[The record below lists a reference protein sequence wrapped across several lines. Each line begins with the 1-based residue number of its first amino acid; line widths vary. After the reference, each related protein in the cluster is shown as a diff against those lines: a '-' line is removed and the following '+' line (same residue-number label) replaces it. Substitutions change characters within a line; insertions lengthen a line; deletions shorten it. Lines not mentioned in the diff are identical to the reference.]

1 MLWSSSSAI
10 SSSNAR
16 SRSLCSTEGSLAS
29 LGFSCW
35 SVSSFLFCWPL
46 SAGLKLTKKDRVSQ
60 KLPTYPCPKPTL
72 TLTPCLG
79 QNVGLGEGWV
89 SSFPETGNPKAK
101 KNTFH
106 YETEICE
113 NPMKIT
119 WKYHEHHFISLSNPN
134 STRNARKRFNEFLW
148 TPKSS
153 MGKQITVTI
162 THWLI
167 RLTKQAFLISNMVY
181 SGALR
186 FNNETH
192 LLVFA

>member
-46 SAGLKLTKKDRVSQ
+46 SAGLKLTKKDWVSQ
-60 KLPTYPCPKPTL
+60 KLSTYPCPKPTL

-89 SSFPETGNPKAK
+89 SSFPETGNPKSK
-101 KNTFH
+101 KNTFAKLQ
-106 YETEICE
+106 IIFASL
-113 NPMKIT
+113 PMHKMLL
-119 WKYHEHHFISLSNPN
+119 LSYKDDI
-134 STRNARKRFNEFLW
+134 RKTLH
-148 TPKSS
+148 
-153 MGKQITVTI
+153 Q
-162 THWLI
+162 
-167 RLTKQAFLISNMVY
+167 
-181 SGALR
+181 GALNIINIVLVIFAGISWLEENSR
-186 FNNETH
+186 FEKKKRTRWFQVSIYVHHGKRRQETISMPKCSPT
-192 LLVFA
+192 